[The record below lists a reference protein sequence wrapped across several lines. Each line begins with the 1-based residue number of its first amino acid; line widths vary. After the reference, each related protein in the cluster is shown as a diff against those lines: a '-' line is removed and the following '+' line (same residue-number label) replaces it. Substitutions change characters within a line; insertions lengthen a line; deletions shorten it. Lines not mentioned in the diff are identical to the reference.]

1 MAPEIALSVVSHGQ
15 NALVNEL
22 LRDLGRHGAGRIAVV
37 VTLNIADEVPLEA
50 ATAPFPVEVIVN
62 ARPKGFGANHNA
74 AFEHCRAPYFC
85 VANPDIR
92 LPAAPFA
99 ALLQA
104 LDEPAAAVAGP
115 LVRKP
120 SGEVEDSARHF
131 PTLWSLLGKL
141 VGLRGGPEYRCDRG
155 QIAVD
160 WVAGM
165 FMLFRSEAFR
175 AVRGFDEGYYL
186 YYEDVDVCRRLQQ
199 AGRRVLYQP
208 GAEVI
213 HDARRAS
220 HGNLIHLRWHVRS
233 IMRFLTRG

>member
-15 NALVNEL
+15 NALVNQL
-22 LRDLGRHGAGRIAVV
+22 LRDLSRQPAGRLAVL
-37 VTLNIADEVPLEA
+37 VTLNIADSVPLEA
-50 ATAPFPVEVIVN
+50 AGAAFPLEVIVN
-62 ARPKGFGANHNA
+62 RSPKGFGANHNS
-74 AFEHCRAPYFC
+74 AFARCATRYFC

-92 LPAAPFA
+92 LDADPFT

-104 LDEPAAAVAGP
+104 LERPAAAVAGP

-120 SGEVEDSARHF
+120 SGEVEDSARRF
-131 PTLWSLLGKL
+131 PTPASLIAKL
-141 VGLRGGPEYRCDRG
+141 AGIGRGPEYPSNRG
-155 QIAVD
+155 PIEVD

-175 AVRGFDEGYYL
+175 AVSGFDERYFL
-186 YYEDVDVCRRLQQ
+186 YYEDVDICRRLHL
-199 AGRRVLYQP
+199 AGRRTLYQP

-220 HGNLIHLRWHVRS
+220 RRSLSYLRWHLQS
-233 IMRFLTRG
+233 MLRFLTRA